1 MIIQRVNREAAE
13 RVFIVMQAN
22 DANVTGDGTVGLET
36 TAASVD
42 GVKVVREATAIL
54 ANNAFVGIAD
64 TTASSGNFLLV
75 QIYGY
80 RSTSKVLASNA
91 DQAVGV
97 ALAPASAQVYLSSY
111 ASTLGVM
118 PPVVL
123 LESATSSN
131 ATVSRKIF
139 IRNM

>member
-1 MIIQRVNREAAE
+1 MVIQRVNREAAE
-13 RVFIVMQAN
+13 RIFIVVQAN
-22 DANVTGDGTVGLET
+22 DANIAADGTCGWET
-36 TAASVD
+36 TAGSAD
-42 GVKVVREATAIL
+42 GVKVVRSATAIL
-54 ANNAFVGIAD
+54 ANNAFAGIAD
-64 TTASSGNFLLV
+64 TAISNGSYGLCQV
-75 QIYGY
+75 YGY
-80 RSTSKVLASNA
+80 RSTAKVLASNA

-123 LESATSSN
+123 LASATSSN
-131 ATVSRKIF
+131 ATVSRAVF

>member
-1 MIIQRVNREAAE
+1 MVIQRVNREAAE

-22 DANVTGDGTVGLET
+22 DANVAADGTVCLET

-42 GVKVVREATAIL
+42 GVKVVRGATAVV
-54 ANNAFVGIAD
+54 ANHCFVGVADAAIA
-64 TTASSGNFLLV
+64 SGAFGLV
-75 QIYGY
+75 QVYGY

-91 DQAVGV
+91 DQALGI
-97 ALAPASAQVYLSSY
+97 ALNAASAQVYLSSY
-111 ASTLGVM
+111 ASTIGVV

-131 ATVSRKIF
+131 GTISRKIF
-139 IRNM
+139 LRCM